1 VRRGTPEKRAPPG
14 VARGPWRLRLSL
26 GECGA
31 HLSLSRAP
39 KLFSPRAS
47 GGAGAAR
54 PRGPAAERS
63 PASRP
68 SPERARGTTTAPR
81 LNMPSV
87 LPRRH
92 SAGSSALLQFDLL
105 FECGSAEEAAGA
117 LQSAASVGA
126 LGVSRPPLA
135 PRGSG
140 LKPPALRR
148 RGEATEAASPEA
160 AAAFARQLAA
170 PRGGFEHAV
179 AAAASSALEA
189 AAASPPCD
197 LPLSPGCEAAAAT
210 RLATALR
217 AAGYDA
223 LAVGESS
230 AGGPSASCSPAG
242 IHRSMHR
249 SRQPAW
255 VVVDPAG
262 ARRCLAPCAAPRC
275 AA

>member
-1 VRRGTPEKRAPPG
+1 
-14 VARGPWRLRLSL
+14 
-26 GECGA
+26 
-31 HLSLSRAP
+31 
-39 KLFSPRAS
+39 
-47 GGAGAAR
+47 
-54 PRGPAAERS
+54 
-63 PASRP
+63 
-68 SPERARGTTTAPR
+68 
-81 LNMPSV
+81 MPSV

-197 LPLSPGCEAAAAT
+197 LPLSLVTWLADRLREAFDAAGMALPPWRSAASLLARWQLEEVAPEAAPPLPLPPKQRGAAEELVLRQRNGLPFVAHVST
-210 RLATALR
+210 CSPR
-217 AAGYDA
+217 AA
-223 LAVGESS
+223 S
-230 AGGPSASCSPAG
+230 
-242 IHRSMHR
+242 
-249 SRQPAW
+249 
-255 VVVDPAG
+255 
-262 ARRCLAPCAAPRC
+262 
-275 AA
+275 